1 MDGSRETYSA
11 IDDKASWEAV
21 PLSERWSAKSVYELL
36 AQTAGAQAERP
47 ALSFQIRSGE
57 SDKAET
63 LTWEQVRART
73 ARAANL
79 FRDLGVQEGDGVAY
93 LLPNCPEAVIAL
105 MAGATAGKVCPLNPL
120 LDAEQIGALLR
131 ETGAKVLVT
140 LAPFPKTDV
149 AEKAA
154 AAVAMA
160 PEVKAIVEVDLKRYL
175 APPLSWIVPL
185 IRPKRPGGHSAKIL
199 DFHEAIAG
207 KSDQL
212 AFAESGDPQRI
223 GACFH
228 TGGTT
233 GMPKIARHTHH
244 GMIYNGWLSASM
256 MFGPEDVVLCP
267 LPMFHVFAAYPI
279 WMACMAS
286 GAHMVMPTPQ
296 GYRGD
301 GVFDNYWKLVARWR
315 ATLMITVPTA
325 AAALMQREVNADVS
339 TLRYAL
345 CGSAPL
351 PLGLFERFEQA
362 TGVKILEGYGMTE
375 ATCLVSCNPATGERK
390 VGSVGVPFPYTDV
403 RILMCDEVGNVVK
416 ECGTDEVGEICVSNP
431 GVIPGGTYTEP
442 ERNVNLYADN
452 DWLRTGDLGRID
464 GDGYLWITGRAKDLI
479 IRGGHNIDP
488 ALIEE
493 ALARHP
499 AVAMAGAVGQPDAHS
514 GEVPCVYVELA
525 AGQEASIEALQAWAD
540 ERIPERA
547 AHPKHIEILPE
558 IPKTAVGKVFKPDL
572 RKLAIARVYGA
583 ALAKAGIKVEVTV
596 VEDRKLGLVA
606 ELHPVGKAVSQAELR
621 AVLDVFA
628 RPFRL
633 IEKG

>member
-1 MDGSRETYSA
+1 MKCAAFRFGVGAPIEDRDNVAGDADEILASRLKRVLESDASEEMSTRDHASSTKDGESVLAGKMNYKGVSKRRERMQRLRDRIRRSSREGSLRDAREGMLKTARRHLLRGSRSVRDSDEQGTSGGRVGDAVLLYPTFA
-11 IDDKASWEAV
+11 NQDREHPGSWRV
-21 PLSERWSAKSVYELL
+21 HVRGWIY
-36 AQTAGAQAERP
+36 RP
-47 ALSFQIRSGE
+47 
-57 SDKAET
+57 
-63 LTWEQVRART
+63 
-73 ARAANL
+73 
-79 FRDLGVQEGDGVAY
+79 RD
-93 LLPNCPEAVIAL
+93 
-105 MAGATAGKVCPLNPL
+105 
-120 LDAEQIGALLR
+120 IG
-131 ETGAKVLVT
+131 
-140 LAPFPKTDV
+140 
-149 AEKAA
+149 
-154 AAVAMA
+154 M
-160 PEVKAIVEVDLKRYL
+160 
-175 APPLSWIVPL
+175 
-185 IRPKRPGGHSAKIL
+185 
-199 DFHEAIAG
+199 
-207 KSDQL
+207 
-212 AFAESGDPQRI
+212 
-223 GACFH
+223 
-228 TGGTT
+228 
-233 GMPKIARHTHH
+233 RH
-244 GMIYNGWLSASM
+244 L
-256 MFGPEDVVLCP
+256 
-267 LPMFHVFAAYPI
+267 
-279 WMACMAS
+279 
-286 GAHMVMPTPQ
+286 
-296 GYRGD
+296 
-301 GVFDNYWKLVARWR
+301 
-315 ATLMITVPTA
+315 TA

-390 VGSVGVPFPYTDV
+390 VGSVGLPFPYTDV